1 MSGLWGVRKGSWSGF
16 LEGAMFELSWKGCP
30 WKKVGVRNR
39 YAGVL
44 CGLHGTLHSF
54 LCSGINSTN
63 TINLGDA
70 NSGVIWLGLPS
81 PSVLFSKGRVP
92 RSSFLQERE
101 AGNRGL
107 AILNRSQFTR
117 DHLCTDLPSFVLF
130 VMEQ

>member
-1 MSGLWGVRKGSWSGF
+1 MCGLWRVRKGSRAGF
-16 LEGAMFELSWKGCP
+16 LEEAMFELSWKGCP
-30 WKKVGVRNR
+30 WKKVGVRDR

-81 PSVLFSKGRVP
+81 SSVLFSKGRVP
-92 RSSFLQERE
+92 RSFLLQEGE
-101 AGNRGL
+101 AGNQGPGDFEPVS
-107 AILNRSQFTR
+107 IYT
-117 DHLCTDLPSFVLF
+117 
-130 VMEQ
+130 